1 MHAINNDEKTSD
13 NSGRKSAANLGGAR
27 GVNSSTRRARRR
39 GACARAQ
46 RRLHIGLLQTAQ
58 RPSKRGQ
65 EAPHSAH
72 TPGAALSFIDSA
84 RGVPRPARFWDR
96 SQGPLAFSWISPLSL
111 LRVPVGPS
119 ARRFSAAPKTSSGE
133 EFTFPPAGS
142 ALGAAAATLRRACS
156 REGPLF
162 GMWRRSFELL
172 FGGGATA
179 TLRTHP
185 TPAHAP
191 SNPPSEDE
199 PPCGRRPRRT
209 SSAQPIRASPP
220 FAAGR

>member
-1 MHAINNDEKTSD
+1 M
-13 NSGRKSAANLGGAR
+13 
-27 GVNSSTRRARRR
+27 NSSTRRARHC
-39 GACARAQ
+39 GSCARAQ
-46 RRLHIGLLQTAQ
+46 GRLQRGLLQTAQ

-65 EAPHSAH
+65 EAPHSMH
-72 TPGAALSFIDSA
+72 TPGAVLPSIDSA
-84 RGVPRPARFWDR
+84 RGVPRPARVWDR

-133 EFTFPPAGS
+133 EFCLPPGGLRPWRRCSNAPSGLLS
-142 ALGAAAATLRRACS
+142 RRAT
-156 REGPLF
+156 F
-162 GMWRRSFELL
+162 GMWRRPSEVL
-172 FGGGATA
+172 FVGGATA
-179 TLRTHP
+179 ALRTHP

-209 SSAQPIRASPP
+209 SSAQPIRASSPL
-220 FAAGR
+220 AAGR